1 MRVNRTRERI
11 LDVSLQLFNEKKAS
25 NVSTVQISAA
35 MKISPGNLYYYYA
48 NKEEVIRCI
57 WNERM
62 VGKIDELLVGL
73 NGIVTAEDFFDYLE
87 SAFSHIAEYKFFYT
101 EMPTLFINDNQLIGM
116 YRESEVKI
124 ASSIADLYDRWHKA
138 GLLIDTD
145 DDERNILVENL
156 TALAHKMISG
166 YDMAKFFGKDFSDFM
181 VEAWIRIIYYL
192 KPYFTEIMREEVKKE
207 MDARDINLKKYY
219 ELRG

>member
-62 VGKIDELLVGL
+62 VGKIDELLAEL
-73 NGIVTAEDFFDYLE
+73 NEIAVAEDMFNYLE
-87 SAFSHIAEYKFFYT
+87 SVFSHMAEYKFFYT
-101 EMPTLFINDNQLIGM
+101 EMPTLFINDNELIGM

-124 ASSIADLYDRWHKA
+124 AEAIADLYDRWHEA
-138 GLLIDTD
+138 GLVIDI
-145 DDERNILVENL
+145 DEEERDIVGENL
-156 TALAHKMISG
+156 TALAHKMVLG
-166 YDMAKFFGKDFSDFM
+166 YDMAKFLGKDFSDFM
-181 VEAWIRIIYYL
+181 MEAWIRIIYYL
-192 KPYFTEIMREEVKKE
+192 KPYFTETMREEVRKE
-207 MDARDINLKKYY
+207 MDAREISLKKYY